1 MTMVSFIETV
11 RNQLTNTSQF
21 PLVVHC
27 SAGVGR
33 TGTFIALW
41 NLMDSAS
48 DQHMVDVPA
57 TVKRLRD
64 SRYKMVQTADQ
75 YKFIYHAIAIAS
87 QGSLQR
93 LSADNLDALQMM
105 NIHHSRQLL
114 QTLSSISER
123 FDDLNELSSQPGN
136 SNKNR
141 HNAGPF
147 YPEHTLALISTF
159 LPPEG
164 NTYINAAF
172 VDTSLQKW
180 GIIVTQAPLH
190 NTIADFWT
198 LVWDQKVGQIIML
211 NDSSVA
217 DAPSYWPTEPKGK
230 FGIIEVEVL
239 EVSRKESRIIT
250 HFQLTLAP
258 KRKGLSS
265 NEKSLNVKHI
275 QILYWPERQ
284 PVPSDL
290 ESFYHLFKRA
300 LHFQRENRELRS
312 LVHCADGRTKC
323 GIFLGVF
330 NLLQRIEEEGSIHLP
345 WSILTIRETH
355 KHFLNSVEQLEC
367 CYKMAEKH
375 VSAGRVKR

>member
-1 MTMVSFIETV
+1 MNINTSGKWSRANQTQSAGETPSSDYINANFIHGHTLERKFIATQGPQTATVNDFWHMIWQKNVSFIIMLAKLIEDGKKKCAQYWPKEIDTNVMYESVTVIFTREEEFADFSVRHFTISKDGNTRQVKMYHFTSWPDQGIPQSAMTMVSFIETV

-41 NLMDSAS
+41 NLMDSAR

-123 FDDLNELSSQPGN
+123 FDDHNEFSSQPAN

-141 HNAGPF
+141 QNAGPF

-172 VDTSLQKW
+172 VDTSLQK
-180 GIIVTQAPLH
+180 
-190 NTIADFWT
+190 
-198 LVWDQKVGQIIML
+198 
-211 NDSSVA
+211 
-217 DAPSYWPTEPKGK
+217 
-230 FGIIEVEVL
+230 
-239 EVSRKESRIIT
+239 
-250 HFQLTLAP
+250 
-258 KRKGLSS
+258 
-265 NEKSLNVKHI
+265 
-275 QILYWPERQ
+275 
-284 PVPSDL
+284 
-290 ESFYHLFKRA
+290 
-300 LHFQRENRELRS
+300 
-312 LVHCADGRTKC
+312 
-323 GIFLGVF
+323 
-330 NLLQRIEEEGSIHLP
+330 
-345 WSILTIRETH
+345 
-355 KHFLNSVEQLEC
+355 
-367 CYKMAEKH
+367 
-375 VSAGRVKR
+375 